1 MYPGPGYVLTDAV
14 YLQCIMS
21 CPMSTIPLLLH
32 PSSDAQTD
40 NLPMTIANQTVC
52 VAY

>member
-1 MYPGPGYVLTDAV
+1 MYPGYVLTDAV

-21 CPMSTIPLLLH
+21 CPMSTIPLLH